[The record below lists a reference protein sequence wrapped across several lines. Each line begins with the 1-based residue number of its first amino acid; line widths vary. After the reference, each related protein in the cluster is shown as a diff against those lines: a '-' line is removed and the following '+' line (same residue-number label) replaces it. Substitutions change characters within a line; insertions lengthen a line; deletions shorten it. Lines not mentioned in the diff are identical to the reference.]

1 MERLSLW
8 FRTSTPIMKMLMAIS
23 VTSAV
28 MVVHRTLY
36 APHVRRQRY
45 RRSEEWANK
54 IIEQEES
61 GEGGS
66 NNIIY

>member
-1 MERLSLW
+1 
-8 FRTSTPIMKMLMAIS
+8 MAIS